1 LRTNARSHRFTAA
14 SVILLLAVIG
24 AFAYPTV
31 AQLGMTILK
40 PGVQAGYV
48 IFGAPDGNAYAIDT
62 HGTVAKKWPSPEPN
76 TELGYT
82 RPLANGNL
90 LARVQPARSLS
101 GATGANA
108 EVMDPDSVIEMNQDG
123 RVVWKYTDRVRALHN
138 DEERMSNGNTLF
150 VCSKDLEAPAISR
163 RLLTDD
169 CIIEVDP
176 SGKIVWEWQTADH
189 FAEFEFPKDV
199 KDEIMAG
206 LGGAPPTK
214 GFDWAHMNAASFI
227 PESAGHTDPRFKPG
241 NIIASYR
248 HLNTVVV
255 VDRDTKKIVWKTV
268 NLTIGQHNPHML
280 PAGLPGTGHILVFDN
295 GINAA
300 NNNPRKKDGRPN
312 SRVLEINPLDM
323 SIAWEYNAEKS
334 NRPIWSFF
342 SHYISSAQ
350 RQPNGNTLICEGANG
365 RIFEVTPSGEIV
377 WEYVNPFPNL
387 TGKIPNSTIYRAAKV
402 AENWLKR

>member
-1 LRTNARSHRFTAA
+1 VAR
-14 SVILLLAVIG
+14 
-24 AFAYPTV
+24 
-31 AQLGMTILK
+31 
-40 PGVQAGYV
+40 
-48 IFGAPDGNAYAIDT
+48 
-62 HGTVAKKWPSPEPN
+62 KWVSPEPN

-108 EVMDPDSVIEMNQDG
+108 EVMDPDSVIEMTQDG
-123 RVVWKYTDRVRALHN
+123 RVVWKYTDRARTLHN

-150 VCSKDLEAPAISR
+150 VCSKDLEVPAISR

-176 SGKIVWEWQTADH
+176 SGKIVWEWQTSDH
-189 FAEFEFPKDV
+189 FAEFDFPKDV

-206 LGGAPPTK
+206 GGGPAPAK
-214 GFDWAHMNAASFI
+214 GFDWAHMNAASPI

-248 HLNTVVV
+248 HLNTIVV
-255 VDRDTKKIVWKTV
+255 VDRDSKQIVWKAV

-323 SIAWEYNAEKS
+323 SIAWEYDAEKS

-365 RIFEVTPSGEIV
+365 RIFEVTPAGEIV